1 MHVDSI
7 DYGAAKLGVAVS
19 DTPAGPF
26 KYLKSFRPNNNQE
39 SRDMT
44 IFVDE
49 VGRPSKKNKGKME
62 GKGDAYVA
70 YSSEMN
76 KVLHISRLTG
86 KRRERKRER
95 ERKERGRVFS
105 FFHFSFFSGFFF
117 RPRALARTRTR
128 TRRTKRL
135 TRALSLSRS
144 QQQTPDDYLDL
155 VPISKSNNYTRVAVR
170 EISRH
175 FFSFFAFRFFFFS
188 LSTKKEKKT
197 HFFSLSL

>member
-1 MHVDSI
+1 MWMHVDSA

-26 KYLKSFRPNNNQE
+26 KFLRAFRPNNNQE

-49 VGRPSKKNKGKME
+49 VGRPSKKDKGKIE

-86 KRRERKRER
+86 KR
-95 ERKERGRVFS
+95 VFS
-105 FFHFSFFSGFFF
+105 EGVGFFSGFFF
-117 RPRALARTRTR
+117 ARARRGKKLTLSLARSLSLLR
-128 TRRTKRL
+128 
-135 TRALSLSRS
+135 SLSRS
-144 QQQTPDDYLDL
+144 
-155 VPISKSNNYTRVAVR
+155 
-170 EISRH
+170 
-175 FFSFFAFRFFFFS
+175 
-188 LSTKKEKKT
+188 
-197 HFFSLSL
+197 

>member
-1 MHVDSI
+1 MWMHVDSI

-26 KYLKSFRPNNNQE
+26 KFLKSFRPNNGQE

-49 VGRPSKKNKGKME
+49 VGRPSKKNKGKVE

-86 KRRERKRER
+86 KRGGKD
-95 ERKERGRVFS
+95 
-105 FFHFSFFSGFFF
+105 FFPGCFFF
-117 RPRALARTRTR
+117 PFPRGSFNLENKK
-128 TRRTKRL
+128 TK
-135 TRALSLSRS
+135 THS
-144 QQQTPDDYLDL
+144 
-155 VPISKSNNYTRVAVR
+155 
-170 EISRH
+170 
-175 FFSFFAFRFFFFS
+175 FRFFF
-188 LSTKKEKKT
+188 LVL
-197 HFFSLSL
+197 FSLSLQKKKN

>member
-1 MHVDSI
+1 MWMHVDSA

-26 KYLKSFRPNNNQE
+26 KFLRAFRPNNNQE

-49 VGRPSKKNKGKME
+49 VGRPSKKDKGKIE

-86 KRRERKRER
+86 KKKRER
-95 ERKERGRVFS
+95 ERERKRRRRGEREFELEMKV
-105 FFHFSFFSGFFF
+105 GFFC
-117 RPRALARTRTR
+117 ARKGR
-128 TRRTKRL
+128 KN
-135 TRALSLSRS
+135 SL
-144 QQQTPDDYLDL
+144 
-155 VPISKSNNYTRVAVR
+155 
-170 EISRH
+170 
-175 FFSFFAFRFFFFS
+175 FFFLSQLPFS
-188 LSTKKEKKT
+188 QKNRRLPRLGPDLQEEQLHARGGECFGKEEEE
-197 HFFSLSL
+197 SA

>member
-1 MHVDSI
+1 MWMHVDSI

-26 KYLKSFRPNNNQE
+26 RYLKSFRPNKGQE

-49 VGRPSKKNKGKME
+49 VGRPVKSGKNKGKVE

-86 KRRERKRER
+86 KEGEKRER
-95 ERKERGRVFS
+95 DFG
-105 FFHFSFFSGFFF
+105 FFSGFFF
-117 RPRALARTRTR
+117 
-128 TRRTKRL
+128 
-135 TRALSLSRS
+135 
-144 QQQTPDDYLDL
+144 
-155 VPISKSNNYTRVAVR
+155 
-170 EISRH
+170 
-175 FFSFFAFRFFFFS
+175 FSFARAS
-188 LSTKKEKKT
+188 L
-197 HFFSLSL
+197 